1 MKKGGPKAKH
11 VDNLRKRAEKKI
23 PKSAGSTG
31 KMSPP
36 KIQKLI
42 HELDVHQIEL
52 EMQSEA
58 LQKSQMETEDS
69 QYKYSDLYD
78 FAPVGY
84 FTFDKEGLIIEANV
98 TGASLLG
105 MEKRSLAKQPFQRF
119 IVPGHLSIFQSHL
132 QKAHETRSKQIC
144 RLKLAGKDG
153 TSFDAL
159 ISSIAVMDGKGKF
172 DHYRS
177 SVTDITELT
186 RAELLRESEIKYR
199 GLYES
204 THDGIAMTDIKGTI
218 VECNRAYSD
227 MLGYTREEI
236 IGLTY
241 QQTTPVRWHAM
252 ERDIVINKI
261 LKTGYSDVYEKEY
274 IKKDGT
280 VFPVSMRVW
289 AINDEAGN
297 KTGMWGIIRDITE
310 SKRVQDILRGLQEEQ
325 QIILDSVPA
334 LIFYKDKENRFIRVN
349 RALAEIM
356 GLSKEQL
363 ESKSLFEIYPRE
375 QAEAVWNDDKKVIA
389 SGKPK
394 INIIE
399 SIDTGKGR
407 RWFETDKIP
416 YRDAQGN
423 IVGIIGFALDITERE
438 LAENELRSSEER
450 YRSIFQRSHATTL
463 LIDPDTGEIVDAN
476 PAACRYYGHT
486 LAQLKK
492 MKIMDI
498 NTLTR
503 EQVVQ
508 EMELA
513 KSEQRNHFVF
523 SHRLAN
529 GEVRHVEVFSGPI
542 ELGGRHL
549 LYSIVHD
556 ITARR
561 QAQMELAER
570 TAQLE
575 AANKELD
582 SFSYSVAH
590 DLRAPLRA
598 IDGYARMILKRH
610 GDKFGEDALNKFNII
625 RSNTQMMGQLID
637 DLLALSRLGRKHLS
651 LTLLDMD
658 ALVRDVW
665 KEMQGMHPERKMVM
679 IVNSVPPG
687 YGDRALI
694 KQVYINLLS
703 NAVKFTKNKDTAHIE
718 TGGYCD
724 GNEFVYYVRDNGAGF
739 DMEYHDRLFDVF
751 QRLHSADAFEGTGVG
766 LAIVQRITYRHGG
779 RVWAEGKVDEGATF
793 YFSLPSSQH
802 THKMKR
808 LPE

>member
-1 MKKGGPKAKH
+1 MGEEATVTKNISKTRHA
-11 VDNLRKRAEKKI
+11 DDLRRRAEKNI
-23 PKSAGSTG
+23 PDVTDSIGS
-31 KMSPP
+31 MSVPD
-36 KIQKLI
+36 IQKLV
-42 HELDVHQIEL
+42 HELNVHQIEL
-52 EMQSEA
+52 EMQNEA
-58 LQKSQMETEDS
+58 LRKSQTETAES
-69 QYKYSDLYD
+69 RYKYSDLYD

-84 FTFDKEGLIIEANV
+84 FTFDRRGHIIEANI

-105 MEKRSLAKQPFQRF
+105 AEKRSLAKQPFQRF
-119 IVPGHLSIFQSHL
+119 IIPGYFSIFQSHL
-132 QKAHETRSKQIC
+132 QKAQETRSKQIC
-144 RLKLAGKDG
+144 KLKLTGKDG
-153 TSFDAL
+153 SLFDAL
-159 ISSIAVMDGKGKF
+159 IDTIVVIDGEGKF

-177 SVTDITELT
+177 AVTDITEIA
-186 RAELLRESEIKYR
+186 RAEALRHSEIKYR

-204 THDGIAMTDIKGTI
+204 TQDGITMTDIKGNI

-227 MLGYTREEI
+227 MLGYSEKEI

-241 QQTTPVRWHAM
+241 QQTTPAKWHAM

-261 LKTGYSDVYEKEY
+261 LKTGYSDIYEKEY
-274 IKKDGT
+274 IRKDGT

-289 AINDEAGN
+289 AIKDEAGN
-297 KTGMWGIIRDITE
+297 KTGMWGIVRDITE
-310 SKRVQDILRGLQEEQ
+310 RKQVEDKLKELQADQ

-349 RALAEIM
+349 RALTEDM
-356 GLSKEQL
+356 GKSKEQL
-363 ESKSLFEIYPRE
+363 EGKSLFDLYPKE
-375 QAEAVWNDDKKVIA
+375 QAEALWKDDKEVMA

-394 INIIE
+394 TKIIE
-399 SIDTGKGR
+399 SLDSGKGR

-423 IVGIIGFALDITERE
+423 IIGIVAFALDITERE
-438 LAENELRSSEER
+438 LAEEALRQSEER

-463 LIDPDTGEIVDAN
+463 LIDPETAEIVDAN

-503 EQVVQ
+503 EQVLQ

-513 KSEQRNHFVF
+513 KSEQRNHFIF

-529 GEVRHVEVFSGPI
+529 GEVRSVEVFSGPI
-542 ELGGRHL
+542 ELAGRHL

-556 ITARR
+556 ITERR

-570 TAQLE
+570 TMQLE

-598 IDGYARMILKRH
+598 IDGYARMILKKH
-610 GDKFGEDALNKFNII
+610 GGKFDEDALNKFNVI

-651 LTLLDMD
+651 ITLLDMD

-665 KEMQGMHPERKMVM
+665 KEMQDMHPGRNMVLKL
-679 IVNSVPPG
+679 NSAPPG

-703 NAVKFTKNKDTAHIE
+703 NAVKFTKNRDVAHIE
-718 TGGYCD
+718 TGGYSD
-724 GNEFVYYVRDNGAGF
+724 GSEFVYYVRDNGAGF
-739 DMEYHDRLFDVF
+739 DMQYHDKLFDVF

-766 LAIVQRITYRHGG
+766 LAIVQRIVHRHGG
-779 RVWAEGKVDEGATF
+779 RVWAEGKIDEGACF
-793 YFSLPSSQH
+793 YFTLRG
-802 THKMKR
+802 K
-808 LPE
+808 E

>member
-1 MKKGGPKAKH
+1 MKKDTSKTKH
-11 VDNLRKRAEKKI
+11 VYDLRKRAEKKI
-23 PKSAGSTG
+23 PGATDSIG
-31 KMSPP
+31 KMSTPE
-36 KIQKLI
+36 IQKLV
-42 HELDVHQIEL
+42 HELHVHQIEL
-52 EMQSEA
+52 EMQNEA
-58 LQKSQMETEDS
+58 LQKSQTETAES

-84 FTFDKEGLIIEANV
+84 FTFDRKGHIIEANV

-105 MEKRSLAKQPFQRF
+105 AEKRSLAKQPFQRF
-119 IVPGHLSIFQSHL
+119 IIPGYFSIFQSHL
-132 QKAHETRSKQIC
+132 QKAQETRSKQIC
-144 RLKLAGKDG
+144 KLKLTGKDG
-153 TSFDAL
+153 SLFDAL
-159 ISSIAVMDGKGKF
+159 IDTIVVIDGEGKF

-177 SVTDITELT
+177 AVTDITEIA
-186 RAELLRESEIKYR
+186 RAEALRHSEIKYR

-204 THDGIAMTDIKGTI
+204 TQDGITMTDIKGNI

-227 MLGYTREEI
+227 MLGYSEKEI

-241 QQTTPVRWHAM
+241 QQTTPAKWHAM

-261 LKTGYSDVYEKEY
+261 LKTGYSDIYEKEY
-274 IKKDGT
+274 IRKDGT

-289 AINDEAGN
+289 AIKDEAGN
-297 KTGMWGIIRDITE
+297 KTGMWGIVRDITE
-310 SKRVQDILRGLQEEQ
+310 RKQVEDKLKELQADQ

-349 RALAEIM
+349 RALTEDM
-356 GLSKEQL
+356 GKSKEQL
-363 ESKSLFEIYPRE
+363 EGKSLFDLYPKE
-375 QAEAVWNDDKKVIA
+375 QAEALWKDDKEVMA

-394 INIIE
+394 TKIIE
-399 SIDTGKGR
+399 SLDSGKGR

-423 IVGIIGFALDITERE
+423 IIGIVAFALDITERE
-438 LAENELRSSEER
+438 LAEEALRQSEER

-463 LIDPDTGEIVDAN
+463 LIDPETAEIVDAN

-503 EQVVQ
+503 EQVLQ

-513 KSEQRNHFVF
+513 KSEQRNHFIF

-529 GEVRHVEVFSGPI
+529 GEVRSVEVFSGPI
-542 ELGGRHL
+542 ELAGRHL

-556 ITARR
+556 ITERR

-570 TAQLE
+570 TMQLE

-598 IDGYARMILKRH
+598 IDGYARMILKKH
-610 GDKFGEDALNKFNII
+610 GGKFDEDALNKFNVI

-651 LTLLDMD
+651 ITLLDMD

-665 KEMQGMHPERKMVM
+665 KEMQDMHPGRNMVLKL
-679 IVNSVPPG
+679 NSAPPG

-703 NAVKFTKNKDTAHIE
+703 NAVKFTKNRDVAHIE
-718 TGGYCD
+718 TGGYSD
-724 GNEFVYYVRDNGAGF
+724 GSEFVYYVRDNGAGF
-739 DMEYHDRLFDVF
+739 DMQYHDKLFDVF

-766 LAIVQRITYRHGG
+766 LAIVQRIVHRHGG
-779 RVWAEGKVDEGATF
+779 RVWAEGKIDEGACF
-793 YFSLPSSQH
+793 YFTLRG
-802 THKMKR
+802 K
-808 LPE
+808 E